1 MNAERTNHWI
11 AIAANIGVIA
21 SVVFLALEIQQNTQ
35 TNRAQAVQEY
45 HRDMRDSLLYADER
59 MADIIHRAYSC
70 EPLSITEQNV
80 RRLYWERLIRTYENQ
95 WYQRQQD
102 LIDHETHIVSGI
114 HGQQNR
120 LMTSVCVGPSQN
132 TKNISTFHTASAG
145 SGPSDFR
152 ELALSEGPLSVRADV
167 QNYDFNCQKSGP

>member
-35 TNRAQAVQEY
+35 TSRAQAVQEY

-80 RRLYWERLIRTYENQ
+80 RKLYWERLIRTYENQ
-95 WYQRQQD
+95 WYQGQQG
-102 LIDHETHIVSGI
+102 LIDQLIYEGYQSYWRITIGWGDQDWWPPKEGEFHPGFVQAMNDYLGAY
-114 HGQQNR
+114 GR
-120 LMTSVCVGPSQN
+120 GVPPSF
-132 TKNISTFHTASAG
+132 SLLS
-145 SGPSDFR
+145 R
-152 ELALSEGPLSVRADV
+152 EKCTDPAK
-167 QNYDFNCQKSGP
+167 Q